1 MFKKAPGISEYKANI
16 KVFDFLNVPFIF
28 DLYFTKGLAT
38 PRLVCSERYFFW
50 HKEHLEY
57 IQVLKQAYDYW
68 IRFASTEAMRT
79 AIFDG
84 LDKMDVVFLEKI
96 IEIDC

>member
-1 MFKKAPGISEYKANI
+1 M
-16 KVFDFLNVPFIF
+16 
-28 DLYFTKGLAT
+28 
-38 PRLVCSERYFFW
+38 
-50 HKEHLEY
+50 EHLEY
-57 IQVLKQAYDYW
+57 MQLLEQAHYYW